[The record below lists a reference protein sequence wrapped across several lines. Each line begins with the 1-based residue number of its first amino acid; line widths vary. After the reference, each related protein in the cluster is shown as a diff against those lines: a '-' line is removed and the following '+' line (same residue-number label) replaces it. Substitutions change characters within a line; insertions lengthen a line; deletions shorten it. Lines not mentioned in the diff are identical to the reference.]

1 MKEDIGKRI
10 KLIRQNLNMSKEEF
24 AKLLGVTGQY
34 VGILEKGKSYLSIDK
49 LKKLCEISNLSSDYI
64 LFGKDTTLQS
74 RTKETLS
81 NYSDKQLIAACEAL
95 SKLALFI
102 KYSE

>member
-10 KLIRQNLNMSKEEF
+10 KLIRQNLNMSKEDF

-64 LFGKDTTLQS
+64 LFGIDTSLQEK
-74 RTKETLS
+74 TKKALS
-81 NYSDKQLIAACEAL
+81 NYTDKQLIAACETL